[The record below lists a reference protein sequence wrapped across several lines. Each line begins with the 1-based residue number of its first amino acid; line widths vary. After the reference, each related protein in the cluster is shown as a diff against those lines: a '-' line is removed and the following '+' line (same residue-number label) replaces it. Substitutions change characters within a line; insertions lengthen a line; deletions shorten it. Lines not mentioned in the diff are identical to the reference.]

1 MSLQTLGMIAVAAL
15 CAGMFWTAIKYF
27 YTSYQFR
34 SGRAIVK
41 RMRLPDAPVPD
52 GLAEL
57 EAVIRQLGFTLKLTM
72 QYQVAGQPKP
82 VTLWIYEHPEFNIEL
97 DLAESVGDPAFWVA
111 LETHFADGALL
122 ITSYPRGLNV
132 DTPQVKA
139 HFAAYSLQEAFDHHL
154 LTQLDWTALHGDA
167 QPLEQEADAFFAR
180 SAGIVKRH
188 GRALYKQPIRQYIG
202 GGIAMIGYI
211 FIVLGLASQLLA
223 GDSFFSFNFLTATTL
238 SFLAGLALAVGGN
251 GWANRGKTLPAVDA
265 DKAPVID
272 PKMHPLNR
280 PVRMS

>member
-1 MSLQTLGMIAVAAL
+1 MSLQTLGMIALAAL

-27 YTSYQFR
+27 YAAYQFR

-41 RMRLPDAPVPD
+41 RVRLPDAPVPEA
-52 GLAEL
+52 LTEL
-57 EAVIRQLGFTLKLTM
+57 ETVIRGLGFTPKITM

-82 VTLWIYEHPEFNIEL
+82 VTLWIYEHAEFNIEL
-97 DLAESVGDPAFWVA
+97 DLAESAGEPAFWVA
-111 LETHFADGALL
+111 LETNFADGALL

-132 DTPQVKA
+132 DSVQVKA

-154 LTQLDWTALHGDA
+154 LTQLDWTALHGDTR
-167 QPLEQEADAFFAR
+167 PLEKEAHAFFVH
-180 SAGIVKRH
+180 SADIVKRH
-188 GRALYKQPIRQYIG
+188 GRVLYAQPIRQYIG
-202 GGIAMIGYI
+202 GGVSMIGYMLV
-211 FIVLGLASQLLA
+211 VLGLASQFLA
-223 GDSFFSFNFLTATTL
+223 GESFFNFSFLTTTTL

-251 GWANRGKTLPAVDA
+251 GWANRGKTPPAVDA
-265 DKAPVID
+265 DRAPVID